1 MEFTEEIE
9 ALQFTFPGDITWD
22 QTEGEVLVRF
32 TSDGHKLLTLH
43 LTRSYP
49 SAPPNIIVHECPDAA
64 GIQRRLERYAEEQVG
79 SPMLYGIVGILKEH
93 VTACGTDEEL
103 PAEELARDK
112 GPSRGSSANK
122 DRSTI
127 CKYYL
132 QGKCKFGDKCL
143 QQHASKHKPQITV
156 VDEGSD
162 KKGTA
167 RKEPKSNDSL
177 HPTADEKPK
186 KQKKSPNVSSEDE
199 DSTKKTPMRQAVDV
213 ISRILWDPDLPAK
226 DFAVGY
232 LDRFL
237 GILEKPFSDFSWE
250 DIASVGNN
258 VLAVPQHRIQY
269 FKYKNTIVWDKR
281 CQLDDFFG
289 SRGGKLISDFVD
301 KTAVNAKQVEQVEPQ
316 ESKAVASSQK
326 EEGQAFLDE
335 EEEPEEDDVS
345 SAGAVDNKDRPNHFV
360 CLHITSMEVKGMV
373 EEIQTSICG
382 HTPQLAEG
390 CLPIDALHV
399 TLCMLR
405 LNSEQDRATAQA
417 VLSDAR
423 TQFIHILPPCLQLTF
438 RGVDNFRGRLVYV
451 RVEPEPALERFV
463 SYLLEQFQQA
473 GLGTPGNHDQF
484 TPHMTILKLT
494 RPMARKLHTH
504 AISPASYL
512 AYRESPVGQH
522 TVDNLQLCSMTAG
535 KQGDGFYL
543 RLETISNS
551 LCGLPLFST
560 VLINHLN
567 MLALQGIVTGAERD
581 KLTHKVLQGGV
592 HFEVAV
598 EDIRQ
603 LCCQES
609 ARGLCTVPG
618 QPIVVI
624 MRGVPGSGKSHLVNS
639 CKEMLTD
646 PSSVAVCS
654 ADQYFSEAPGGYKFA
669 THLLPKAHAH
679 CLGRFVH
686 ALTEG
691 KRLLVVDNT
700 NSKLWE
706 YRVYVFICEVLG
718 LKCHVLEIPCEHP
731 SITNMFCS
739 RNVHGV
745 DSAIVN
751 RLVQRWEK
759 DSNATYVP
767 PSLILPRPS
776 PAQPELF
783 SLLSLCD
790 PDSSVGTLDPV
801 VPIYTGIFLSVEAQW
816 SLLSSFPPTH
826 PHIYADHVT
835 LHFEPSVKDLL
846 ECGVGRQVMV
856 KVTGKVDNGKV
867 QAVTVELPRG
877 VSCGNRF
884 PHITISTNE
893 GVLPKEANT
902 VLEAQPAQPF
912 SACVPLGG
920 VVGVMVSGEGGGEG
934 SVDPMGRFENKTTPP
949 SFLVTSEA
957 DLHQFVLPRLKQKE
971 VSQEDMEAILAARVS
986 ACEICTGTLPITQ
999 LFVFDFD
1006 GTLFNTPNPLE
1017 GRVMYEQLTGKP
1029 WPHRGWL
1036 GWPDSLLP
1044 PLKSTP
1050 LPAVAEFRRHLNIA
1064 GSFTILMTGRAQRIA
1079 RAVKLIL
1086 DNAHLVPQRYVF
1098 KPNISLKSTSAYKSR
1113 VIQELLEEFPQVTVV
1128 KIWDDDEDN
1137 LSAFHQVAKSCSR
1150 DIQFDII
1157 DATRTP
1163 ALQEGRSSSKAT
1175 RVPTPSALKKYLMSY
1190 GYIPSP
1196 VHSVAATSGVR
1207 FLAERHASAI
1217 GFHGDPLLLAY
1228 EFGSHLLGR
1237 DGDVDMC
1244 LLVPPS
1250 FTVDAA
1256 MERMEA
1262 SLRSCGVTHVHAGHS
1277 SRCPRLKTMLCFP
1290 TTSSINYDIVFAVV
1304 AMDTFFSAPPPTQL
1318 PVSEVLGYIK
1328 AGDSASKAALNG
1340 PVFLQHV
1347 DTIISGVLTRQ
1358 QFGLVVEAVV
1368 QLLSANGQKGNSYHC
1383 IRTFHVVQ
1391 LLADFVKAQKA
1402 MPTADFTPDHL
1413 FKEFVTHVALLAP
1426 DKWAKLFGEFV
1437 PQEFIPRVTKIFSKA
1452 SQHVSV
1458 EDYPSITVFEDM
1470 MSHAQFPPE
1479 GYTTVDLILSGTD
1492 DSQLWKLHTLI
1503 ESRLP
1508 TYIRQLL
1515 RCGLDVTPDG
1525 HVRNE
1530 RKFSFAVPNSKQTK
1544 DTLQQVLRPLWNEL
1558 ADYRKN
1564 KSASVELT
1572 FGMAVQGAE
1581 GKGDLEEQ
1589 VAQFARTTTSTE
1601 LHLPPSL
1608 SSYERLKVHEAAE
1621 QLGLVHCTV
1630 GNGKSKHIVIKKR

>member
-1 MEFTEEIE
+1 
-9 ALQFTFPGDITWD
+9 
-22 QTEGEVLVRF
+22 
-32 TSDGHKLLTLH
+32 
-43 LTRSYP
+43 
-49 SAPPNIIVHECPDAA
+49 
-64 GIQRRLERYAEEQVG
+64 
-79 SPMLYGIVGILKEH
+79 MLYGIVGILKEH

-177 HPTADEKPK
+177 HPTADENPRSKRR
-186 KQKKSPNVSSEDE
+186 V
-199 DSTKKTPMRQAVDV
+199 PM
-213 ISRILWDPDLPAK
+213 
-226 DFAVGY
+226 
-232 LDRFL
+232 
-237 GILEKPFSDFSWE
+237 
-250 DIASVGNN
+250 
-258 VLAVPQHRIQY
+258 IQY

-360 CLHITSMEVKGMV
+360 CLHITSMEVKAGRGV
-373 EEIQTSICG
+373 SPHRCAPRNLV
-382 HTPQLAEG
+382 HASAELRARQSHGPG
-390 CLPIDALHV
+390 C
-399 TLCMLR
+399 
-405 LNSEQDRATAQA
+405 
-417 VLSDAR
+417 LSDAR

-801 VPIYTGIFLSVEAQW
+801 VPIYTGIFLPCHAALRTQRQRPPGVWSGEA
-816 SLLSSFPPTH
+816 S
-826 PHIYADHVT
+826 DG
-835 LHFEPSVKDLL
+835 E
-846 ECGVGRQVMV
+846 
-856 KVTGKVDNGKV
+856 VTGKVDNGKV

-1017 GRVMYEQLTGKP
+1017 GRVMYEQLT
-1029 WPHRGWL
+1029 
-1036 GWPDSLLP
+1036 
-1044 PLKSTP
+1044 
-1050 LPAVAEFRRHLNIA
+1050 AVAEFRRHLNIA